1 MRKIFL
7 IFSIVVIFS
16 NLSFGQ
22 KEKYES
28 LFIYNFTKYI
38 KWPDDYNQGK
48 FVIGVLGNSDI
59 FESLNA
65 MANTKKKT
73 ASGASLEVYKFNSES
88 EVSDCNILFISEN
101 MLGSLTAIDSQTNGK
116 PILIVTDSPGM
127 ANQGSVINFIEKD
140 GKIKFELNE
149 SKASSRNL
157 VVSGSLTTLAIL
169 I

>member
-7 IFSIVVIFS
+7 IIFIIMIIS

-38 KWPDDYNQGK
+38 KWPDNYNQGK

-59 FESLNA
+59 FESLNS
-65 MANTKKKT
+65 MASSKKKT
-73 ASGASLEVYKFNSES
+73 ASGATLEVYKFNSET
-88 EVSDCNILFISEN
+88 EIGECNILFVSEN
-101 MLGSLTAIDSQTNGK
+101 MLDKLNAIDNGTAEK
-116 PILIVTDSPGM
+116 PVLIVTDSPGM
-127 ANQGSVINFIEKD
+127 ATQGSVINFIEMD

-149 SKASSRNL
+149 AKANSRNL
-157 VVSGSLTTLAIL
+157 VISGSLTTLAIL